1 MKETYRQHKL
11 GILEE
16 ANKRGLKLRILF
28 SLSANAYRKHSE
40 IDFKSLDKA
49 MPVLLKRVTE
59 KLNSSKSSK
68 EMDN

>member
-16 ANKRGLKLRILF
+16 ANKRGLSLRILF
-28 SLSANAYRKHSE
+28 SLSANAYRKQSE

-68 EMDN
+68 DMDN